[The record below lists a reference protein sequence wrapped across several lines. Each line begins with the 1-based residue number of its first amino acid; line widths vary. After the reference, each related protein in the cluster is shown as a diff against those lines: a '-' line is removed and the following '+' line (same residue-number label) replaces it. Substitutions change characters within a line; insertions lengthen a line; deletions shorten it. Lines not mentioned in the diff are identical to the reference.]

1 MKSEIFIR
9 ILMKVRKSNFM
20 FSCILHIN
28 SYLMVGIL
36 FIIWDMLS
44 IKNLSV
50 SVGEKE
56 ILNQISHNFEL
67 GKNYCIL
74 GKNGSWKS
82 SLAMALMWN
91 PKYEIT
97 SGEITLDWESLTNLS
112 PDKRAKFWI
121 FLAFQNIPEIPWIK
135 LFEFLKWVY
144 DNAVKTTTFMEFK
157 KIIEPILEEL
167 QLSKDF
173 LWRDLNVG
181 FSWGERRKLE
191 ILQMK
196 LLNPKYIILDE
207 IDSWLDV
214 DAFKVV
220 AEMLKSLSTSEN
232 SFIIITHIFT
242 ILDYLNADE
251 TIVLENWK
259 IVEAGWWEIA
269 QRIKEKWFWK

>member
-1 MKSEIFIR
+1 
-9 ILMKVRKSNFM
+9 
-20 FSCILHIN
+20 
-28 SYLMVGIL
+28 
-36 FIIWDMLS
+36 MLS
-44 IKNLSV
+44 VKDLSV
-50 SVGEKE
+50 SVWDRE
-56 ILNQISHNFEL
+56 ILKDITYDFDL

-74 GKNGSWKS
+74 WKNWSGKS
-82 SLAMALMWN
+82 SLAMAIMWN
-91 PKYEIT
+91 PKYKITNWEI
-97 SGEITLDWESLTNLS
+97 ILDWEKVSDLS
-112 PDKRAKFWI
+112 PDKRARSWI

-144 DNAVKTTTFMEFK
+144 DNSIKTTTFLEFK
-157 KIIEPILEEL
+157 KLIEPLLEDL

-173 LWRDLNVG
+173 LRRDLNVW

-220 AEMLKSLSTSEN
+220 AEMLKSLSTDEN

-242 ILDYLNADE
+242 ILDYINVDNTL
-251 TIVLENWK
+251 VLDHWS
-259 IVEAGWWEIA
+259 IVEEWWEEIA
-269 QRIKEKWFWK
+269 QRIKNNWFKK

>member
-1 MKSEIFIR
+1 
-9 ILMKVRKSNFM
+9 
-20 FSCILHIN
+20 
-28 SYLMVGIL
+28 
-36 FIIWDMLS
+36 MLS
-44 IKNLSV
+44 VKNLSV
-50 SVGEKE
+50 SVWEKE
-56 ILNQISHNFEL
+56 ILNQISYDFEL
-67 GKNYCIL
+67 WKNYCIL
-74 GKNGSWKS
+74 WKNGSWKS

-91 PKYEIT
+91 PRYKIT
-97 SGEITLDWESLTNLS
+97 KGEITLDGKKISNLS
-112 PDKRAKFWI
+112 PDKRAKSWI

-157 KIIEPILEEL
+157 KMIEPILEEL

-181 FSWGERRKLE
+181 FSGWERRKFE

-196 LLNPKYIILDE
+196 LLSPKYIILDE

-220 AEMLKSLSTSEN
+220 AELLKAMSTKDN

-242 ILDYLNADE
+242 ILDYLNIDE
-251 TIVLENWK
+251 TIVIEKWK
-259 IVEAGWWEIA
+259 IVEKWWWEIA
-269 QRIKEKWFWK
+269 KRIKEGWFKK

>member
-1 MKSEIFIR
+1 
-9 ILMKVRKSNFM
+9 
-20 FSCILHIN
+20 
-28 SYLMVGIL
+28 
-36 FIIWDMLS
+36 MLS
-44 IKNLSV
+44 IKNLSI
-50 SVGEKE
+50 SVWEKE
-56 ILNQISHNFEL
+56 ILNQISYDFEL
-67 GKNYCIL
+67 WKNYCIL
-74 GKNGSWKS
+74 WKNWSWKS

-91 PKYEIT
+91 PRYEIT
-97 SGEITLDWESLTNLS
+97 EWEIVLDGEKISELS
-112 PDKRAKFWI
+112 PDKRAKLWI
-121 FLAFQNIPEIPWIK
+121 FLAFQNIPEIPWVK

-157 KIIEPILEEL
+157 KLIESILEEL

-181 FSWGERRKLE
+181 FSGWERRKLE

-220 AEMLKSLSTSEN
+220 AELLKSMSTKEN

-242 ILDYLNADE
+242 ILDYLNIDE
-251 TIVLENWK
+251 TMVLEHGK
-259 IVEAGWWEIA
+259 VVETWWWEIA
-269 QRIKEKWFWK
+269 KRIKESWFKK

>member
-1 MKSEIFIR
+1 
-9 ILMKVRKSNFM
+9 
-20 FSCILHIN
+20 
-28 SYLMVGIL
+28 
-36 FIIWDMLS
+36 MLS

-56 ILNQISHNFEL
+56 ILNQISCDFEL
-67 GKNYCIL
+67 GKDYCIL
-74 GKNGSWKS
+74 WKNGSWKS
-82 SLAMALMWN
+82 SLAMTLMGN
-91 PKYEIT
+91 PKYKIT
-97 SGEITLDWESLTNLS
+97 NWEITLDWENISNLS
-112 PDKRAKFWI
+112 PDKRAKSWI
-121 FLAFQNIPEIPWIK
+121 FLAFQNIPEIPWVK

-157 KIIEPILEEL
+157 KLIEPILEEL

-181 FSWGERRKLE
+181 FSWWERRKFE

-196 LLNPKYIILDE
+196 LLDPKYIILDE

-220 AEMLKSLSTSEN
+220 AELLQSMSTKEN

-242 ILDYLNADE
+242 ILDYLNVDE
-251 TIVLENWK
+251 TIVLNHWE
-259 IVEAGWWEIA
+259 IVEKWWWEIA
-269 QRIKEKWFWK
+269 QRIKENWFKK

>member
-1 MKSEIFIR
+1 
-9 ILMKVRKSNFM
+9 
-20 FSCILHIN
+20 
-28 SYLMVGIL
+28 
-36 FIIWDMLS
+36 MLS
-44 IKNLSV
+44 IKNISV
-50 SVGEKE
+50 SVWEKE
-56 ILNQISHNFEL
+56 ILNQISYDFEL
-67 GKNYCIL
+67 WKNYCIL
-74 GKNGSWKS
+74 WKNWSWKS

-91 PKYEIT
+91 PRYEIT
-97 SGEITLDWESLTNLS
+97 EWEIVLDGEKISELS
-112 PDKRAKFWI
+112 PDKRAKLWI
-121 FLAFQNIPEIPWIK
+121 FLAFQNIPEIPWVK

-157 KIIEPILEEL
+157 KLIEPILEEL

-181 FSWGERRKLE
+181 FSGWERRKLE

-220 AEMLKSLSTSEN
+220 AELLKSMSTKEN

-242 ILDYLNADE
+242 ILDYLNIDE
-251 TIVLENWK
+251 TMVLEHGK
-259 IVEAGWWEIA
+259 VVETWWWEIA
-269 QRIKEKWFWK
+269 KRIKESWFKK